1 MFSAARFARTTS
13 KVSGV
18 CRASAA
24 VGVEG
29 GDDACL
35 RATTRLARSIGRAND
50 ARISLRAFC
59 SRLSSGKCPAVD
71 YTSRVQKDDPMNRAF
86 CIVAALAIAFGA
98 FTASARAQGF
108 RFSNET
114 DNRQAEEAQRQERV
128 RTLLA
133 TPCLAKIKNQKIM
146 VVIGENRN
154 GMVLARQSAYDPHFE
169 AINSRLRNLG
179 LRTYTPEEIRSQVA
193 QAEIDAFFRNDP
205 DAAISASRRLAAQ
218 YILRGL
224 IDTQMMRN
232 PVINVNQV
240 IVRLDFVLTGSN
252 GRTISQ
258 AQAVNESFAGRDVLG
273 MAKTLLDERAE
284 EVVAQLYSDYCRSA
298 GIK

>member
-1 MFSAARFARTTS
+1 
-13 KVSGV
+13 
-18 CRASAA
+18 
-24 VGVEG
+24 
-29 GDDACL
+29 
-35 RATTRLARSIGRAND
+35 
-50 ARISLRAFC
+50 
-59 SRLSSGKCPAVD
+59 
-71 YTSRVQKDDPMNRAF
+71 MNRIASLVATLLIAGT
-86 CIVAALAIAFGA
+86 CIAAD
-98 FTASARAQGF
+98 ARAQGF
-108 RFSNET
+108 RFSHET

-128 RTLLA
+128 RSLLA

-154 GMVLARQSAYDPHFE
+154 GMVLAKQSAYDPHFE
-169 AINSRLRNLG
+169 AINLRLRALG
-179 LRTYTPEEIRSQVA
+179 LRTYTPEEIRAQVA

-224 IDTQMMRN
+224 IDTQMYRN
-232 PVINVNQV
+232 PVVNVNQV